1 MSLSARQEHILQVIR
16 DFAKRG
22 YSPAL
27 KEIGAAVGI
36 RSTYGVRHQIAAL
49 ESKGYLRSR
58 PKGQHRSIALVEPL
72 KAAV

>member
-27 KEIGAAVGI
+27 KEIGAAVEI
-36 RSTYGVRHQIAAL
+36 SSTYGVRHQIKAL
-49 ESKGYLRSR
+49 ESKGYLRPR
-58 PKGQHRSIALVEPL
+58 PKGVHRSYALTDRAL
-72 KAAV
+72 AA

>member
-16 DFAKRG
+16 DLAKHG

-36 RSTYGVRHQIAAL
+36 RSTYGVRYQIAAL
-49 ESKGYLRSR
+49 ESKGYLRPR
-58 PKGQHRSIALVEPL
+58 PKGQHRCIALAEPL
-72 KAAV
+72 KAAA